1 MFENWLKTITFTEI
15 LDDFYTIIKQYDLI
29 EERDGEKIFYS
40 LNSKTNQWLIRMDCT
55 RLENG
60 GMFPYKISYGI
71 AGHWVDDNGHMS
83 WGLVKGDVRSIAG
96 IMELKS
102 FNWWQKEK
110 KKIDKIF
117 TQIRHDEREMMKYSK
132 KIDLIG
138 ESTREV

>member
-15 LDDFYTIIKQYDLI
+15 LDDFYTIIKQYDLK
-29 EERDGEKIFYS
+29 EHRDAGKIFYS
-40 LNSKTNQWLIRMDCT
+40 LNSKTNYWLVRMDCT
-55 RLENG
+55 RLEDG
-60 GMFPYKISYGI
+60 GLFPYKISYGI
-71 AGHWVDDNGHMS
+71 TGHWVNDNGRLS
-83 WGLVKGDVRSIAG
+83 WRFGKGNIRSIEG
-96 IMELKS
+96 IMELQF

-117 TQIRHDEREMMKYSK
+117 TQIRHDEREMLKYAK